1 MGTIITRKQGNKIYY
16 LYHETYR
23 EKINKKG
30 LCGKVCGSG
39 KSKVRCTRSTYL
51 GSAETILKSY

>member
-23 EKINKKG
+23 EKINKKDY
-30 LCGKVCGSG
+30 GKVPPC
-39 KSKVRCTRSTYL
+39 VRIDVAS
-51 GSAETILKSY
+51 IKN